1 MAHGLRGTLH
11 MIVAFLGTKGG
22 TGTTTLAVNTAADIR
37 RYTGRPTLV
46 VDLKAGCGDVAVFLG
61 LRPRFTLLDLI
72 DQLPWMDRS
81 LIHRFV
87 AVHECGLHVLA
98 AADEF
103 GRPAPKDAEG
113 IEQTLGCLS
122 TMYDFVIVDVGC
134 ALTACAAVALRQ
146 ADQVMMVANPDVPC
160 LRNLQRLSDAVRIAG
175 VGSERLRTV
184 LNRAADHGVLPA
196 GQIEKVLGRPI
207 EFTVTSDYRTAATAV
222 NTGVPVS
229 SLRAS
234 ELQTQLGMLA
244 RALATLQLAAT

>member
-1 MAHGLRGTLH
+1 
-11 MIVAFLGTKGG
+11 MIVTFLGTKGG

-37 RYTGRPTLV
+37 RLTGRPTIV

-72 DQLPWMDRS
+72 DQLPWMDRT
-81 LIHRFV
+81 LVPRFV
-87 AVHECGLHVLA
+87 TEHECGLHVVA

-113 IEQTLGCLS
+113 IEQTLRCLT
-122 TMYDFVIVDVGC
+122 TMYDFVIVDAGSTLNPC
-134 ALTACAAVALRQ
+134 TAAALHQ
-146 ADQVMMVANPDVPC
+146 ADHVMMVANPDVPC
-160 LRNLQRLSDAVRIAG
+160 LRNLQRLTDAVRIAG
-175 VGSERLRTV
+175 VGSERLRIV

-196 GQIEKVLGRPI
+196 GQIEKVLGRTI
-207 EFTVTSDYRTAATAV
+207 EFTVTSDYRTVAMAV

-234 ELQTQLGMLA
+234 ELQSHLGTLA
-244 RALATLQLAAT
+244 RAIASPQLAVT